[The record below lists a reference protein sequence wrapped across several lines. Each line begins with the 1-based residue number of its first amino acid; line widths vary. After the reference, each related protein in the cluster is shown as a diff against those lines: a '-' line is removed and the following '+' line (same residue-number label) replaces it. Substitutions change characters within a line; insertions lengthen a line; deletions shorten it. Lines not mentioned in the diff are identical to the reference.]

1 MLAVGCTLPERLAHD
16 VDRRRGDAT
25 GLLLNAD
32 YTLDFVKPVTIKDRW
47 YHLQVRHPRPPSM
60 QSSTLEC

>member
-32 YTLDFVKPVTIKDRW
+32 YVGG
-47 YHLQVRHPRPPSM
+47 
-60 QSSTLEC
+60 ECLFEMVF